1 VEAVSSVYMI
11 GVQHTKLKKFTHDFS
26 PFLQFIL
33 KIITE
38 KFYLKNNS
46 MSFNLMYPVEVRL
59 ASYLLSVTQDE
70 NESLFTGQLS
80 TTSLTDTANLIGT
93 SYRHLNRVIKQ
104 FCSDGLV
111 ERSKGFILIKDREA
125 LKTIAGGNIY
135 E

>member
-1 VEAVSSVYMI
+1 
-11 GVQHTKLKKFTHDFS
+11 
-26 PFLQFIL
+26 
-33 KIITE
+33 
-38 KFYLKNNS
+38 

-70 NESLFTGQLS
+70 DETLFSGQLS

-111 ERSKGFILIKDREA
+111 ERKKGFILIKDREA
-125 LKTIAGGNIY
+125 LKSLSGGNIY